1 METKIMTHINEYL
14 GHHPYI
20 GLCISLFHL
29 LTGVVL
35 GITHSPELPT
45 IVMQLFQIGAWSA
58 GIAAGIFTCYGV
70 YRTHHGKKKKKF

>member
-1 METKIMTHINEYL
+1 MQRMENFL

-20 GLCISLFHL
+20 GALISVGHL
-29 LTGVVL
+29 AVGIIL
-35 GITHSPELPT
+35 GATPLELPP

-70 YRTHHGKKKKKF
+70 WKTHHRKVKSK